1 MKKIFFLTIFIC
13 ALLFSDLGCK
23 LSNRENTMITVA
35 AAASLKNCF
44 DGKLIPAFRAAHPEI
59 EVQMTYDSS
68 GKLQTQIEQGAQI
81 DVFISAAVKQMDAL
95 NSQGLIMK
103 GSIIQLLEN
112 KIVLIVPANSSDGL
126 NDFADL
132 LKAKQIAIGDPAS
145 VPAGQYA
152 REALQNMKLWEQVS
166 ARASLGSNV
175 TEVLSWVAEGSAD
188 AGIVYATDA
197 ASTSRVKV
205 VATAPPG
212 SVRKIVYPAAVVKA
226 TENIKAAEVFL
237 EFLKS
242 PEAQAAFS
250 AYGFSTFK

>member
-1 MKKIFFLTIFIC
+1 MKKIFFLTVFIC
-13 ALLFSDLGCK
+13 ALFFSGLGCK
-23 LSNRENTMITVA
+23 VSNRENTMVTVA
-35 AAASLKNCF
+35 AAASLKNCL

-68 GKLQTQIEQGAQI
+68 GKLQTQIEQGAPV
-81 DVFISAAVKQMDAL
+81 DVFISAAAKQMDAL

-103 GSIIQLLEN
+103 DSIIQLLEN
-112 KIVLIVPANSSDGL
+112 KIVLIVPANSSADL

-166 ARASLGSNV
+166 ARASLGANV
-175 TEVLSWVAEGSAD
+175 IELLNWVAEGSAD

-197 ASTSRVKV
+197 ASTRRVKV
-205 VATAPPG
+205 VAAAPPD
-212 SVRKIVYPAAVVKA
+212 SVRKIVYPAAMVKA
-226 TENIKAAEVFL
+226 TENKEAAGIFL
-237 EFLKS
+237 EFLRS
-242 PEAQAAFS
+242 PAAQAAFA
-250 AYGFSTFK
+250 AYGFSMVK